1 MPVEPPK
8 EISVAALFISRYLVR
23 RRGMFRRLSRK
34 VLIVLYGGGWMMAL
48 LLFPWEAL
56 AQNTTTFTVTSTNTN
71 LLNNPVLGCAA
82 CASIPNH
89 DPSTV
94 FPDTSTPL
102 FQGDPRAADLPRM
115 IASALPPN
123 NQFGVGIPA
132 GDSGT
137 PLFHS
142 TPFNFRQSNMA
153 LSVKNEMAS
162 LPIASG
168 RSNTFSSRISQTV
181 TPTPGTAEIGGQ
193 QFSILFSINSLTDPD
208 GNLIGSATGTFTQE
222 IDGVVTQ
229 GTIQFDSVNGFSGTN
244 LHEPF

>member
-1 MPVEPPK
+1 M
-8 EISVAALFISRYLVR
+8 
-23 RRGMFRRLSRK
+23 G
-34 VLIVLYGGGWMMAL
+34 L
-48 LLFPWEAL
+48 LLFTREAA
-56 AQNTTTFTVTSTNTN
+56 AQNTTTFTVTSTNTS
-71 LLNNPVLGCAA
+71 LFNNPVLGCAA

-94 FPDTSTPL
+94 FPDTSVPL
-102 FQGDPRAADLPRM
+102 FLGDPRAAELPRI
-115 IASALPPN
+115 IANALPPN
-123 NQFGVGIPA
+123 NQFGAGIPP

-142 TPFNFRQSNMA
+142 TPFD
-153 LSVKNEMAS
+153 LSEAGLVVSVENEMAS
-162 LPIASG
+162 LSMTGG
-168 RSNTFSSRISQTV
+168 RSNTFSSRISQT
-181 TPTPGTAEIGGQ
+181 TPGANITGADQ

-244 LHEPF
+244 LHQ

>member
-1 MPVEPPK
+1 
-8 EISVAALFISRYLVR
+8 
-23 RRGMFRRLSRK
+23 
-34 VLIVLYGGGWMMAL
+34 MMG
-48 LLFPWEAL
+48 LLFSPWEVA
-56 AQNTTTFTVTSTNTN
+56 AQNTATFTITSTNTN

-102 FQGDPRAADLPRM
+102 FQGDPRAAELPSI
-115 IASALPPN
+115 IANALPPN

-142 TPFNFRQSNMA
+142 TPFDLTESNMT
-153 LSVKNEMAS
+153 LSAENEMSS
-162 LPIASG
+162 LPMANG
-168 RSNTFSSRISQTV
+168 RSNTFTSRISQTV
-181 TPTPGTAEIGGQ
+181 GPTPGTSEIGGQ
-193 QFSILFSINSLTDPD
+193 QFSVLFSINSLTDPD

-244 LHEPF
+244 LHQ

>member
-1 MPVEPPK
+1 
-8 EISVAALFISRYLVR
+8 
-23 RRGMFRRLSRK
+23 
-34 VLIVLYGGGWMMAL
+34 MMGL
-48 LLFPWEAL
+48 LLFPWEVA
-56 AQNTTTFTVTSTNTN
+56 AQNTTTFTHTSTSTS
-71 LLNNPVLGCAA
+71 LFNNPVLGCAA

-102 FQGDPRAADLPRM
+102 FLGDPRAADLPPI
-115 IASALPPN
+115 IANALPPN
-123 NQFGVGIPA
+123 NQFGVGIPP

-142 TPFNFRQSNMA
+142 TPFDLSEA
-153 LSVKNEMAS
+153 GLVLSVENEMAS
-162 LPIASG
+162 LSLAGG
-168 RSNTFSSRISQTV
+168 RSHTFSSRISQT
-181 TPTPGTAEIGGQ
+181 TPGADITGANQ

-229 GTIQFDSVNGFSGTN
+229 GTIQFDAVNGFSGTN
-244 LHEPF
+244 LHQ